1 VFRRIRIHTKLAA
14 ALAVPL
20 LALLAVAGFEV
31 HDSSAAAARV
41 RSQTNLA
48 AAAVGPGSLVTRLQD
63 ERNRAAIDLIGLG
76 GATELP
82 VDTSEEARTLVD
94 DAVTAFRSQLG
105 GGLRSAGRTFG
116 VAFEELAALEELRA
130 DIDAYD
136 GPMDTANTEF
146 ADEVFTRY
154 TTIIESFFDAIGSV
168 ALNVDDAGLRNG
180 VSLID
185 AATRQSE
192 MRARLVR
199 DIVLLTLTGKTDSPR
214 GLQGVA
220 ALYDRSSGFDADIR
234 SSAVGPYSGIADATF
249 DDAQVQSF
257 NRQVERFLAR
267 GEVEIT
273 ELLAS
278 VRSAPDR
285 GYLGLRNRAAASLG
299 EVAGSLHGDADY
311 RRQVF
316 ILIALVFIV
325 LGVLVTWAVSRSI
338 TEPLQKLTDEAEKM
352 ATVRLPTAV
361 QQILDTPAGH
371 DVVIP
376 EVEPIEIR
384 TRDEVGEVATRLNT
398 VQSSAL
404 SLAVE
409 QAVLRRNI
417 ADSFVN
423 LGRRNQNLLNR
434 QLEVITELERDE
446 TDPDALEG
454 LFRVDHLA
462 TRMRRNAESLLVLA
476 GIEPPRQWSSPVVI
490 ADVVRAAL
498 GEVEDYQRVVV
509 RHLDPATIGG
519 AVTADVAHVLAEL
532 IENAL
537 TFSPPQESVEVRG
550 RRTPTGYTIATIDSG
565 MGMSDEDLARANRR
579 LSGGESFT
587 VAPSRYLGHYVAGHL
602 ASRIGLVVELQD
614 SPAGGITA
622 RVDIPAELLADGGDT
637 PATMQAIGSP
647 VTEHRPVEAAP
658 AITETALPPPP
669 PPPPSLPAAPAI
681 TGTTAA
687 GLPRRAPAHL
697 AAPAAAH
704 VRPDIDDGSDDDEDD
719 VPVNGARFLRV
730 DAEPAAAATENGL
743 ARRVPGAQ
751 RPDTSVALPV
761 AGPQPAR
768 PHEHAQLQPPH
779 PVAGADVPGA
789 DPDEVRSSPDD
800 VYAFL
805 SSFRAGVERGL
816 AHARDNQ
823 GDQR

>member
-1 VFRRIRIHTKLAA
+1 VFRRIRIHTKLAG
-14 ALAVPL
+14 ALALPL

-31 HDSSAAAARV
+31 HDSSADAARV
-41 RSQTNLA
+41 RSQTDLA
-48 AAAVGPGSLVTRLQD
+48 AAALGPGSLVTGLQD

-76 GATELP
+76 DATELA
-82 VDTSEEARTLVD
+82 VDTTEEARALVD
-94 DAVTAFRSQLG
+94 EAVTGFRADLG
-105 GGLRSAGRTFG
+105 GSLQSAGRTFG
-116 VAFEELAALEELRA
+116 AAFEELAALEELRA

-136 GPMDTANTEF
+136 GPMDLGNTDF

-154 TTIIESFFDAIGSV
+154 TTIVESFFDAIGSV

-185 AATRQSE
+185 GAARQSE

-199 DIVLLTLTGKTDSPR
+199 DIVLLTLTGRTDSPR

-220 ALYDRSSGFDADIR
+220 ALSNRAKGFDAGIR

-249 DDAQVQSF
+249 EDEQVQSF

-273 ELLAS
+273 ELLDS

-285 GYLGLRNRAAASLG
+285 GYLGLRNRAATTLG
-299 EVAGSLHGDADY
+299 EVSSSLHGDADY

-316 ILIALVFIV
+316 ILVALVFIV

-352 ATVRLPTAV
+352 ATVRLPAAV

-434 QLEVITELERDE
+434 QLEVITDLERDE

-476 GIEPPRQWSSPVVI
+476 GIEPPRQWSTPVVV

-519 AVTADVAHVLAEL
+519 AVAADIAHVLAEL

-537 TFSPPQESVEVRG
+537 TFSPPQDSVEVRG
-550 RRTPTGYTIATIDSG
+550 RRTPTGYTIAAIDSG
-565 MGMSDEDLARANRR
+565 MGMTDEDLARANRR

-622 RVDIPAELLADGGDT
+622 RVDIPTELLADGGDT

-647 VTEHRPVEAAP
+647 TAGRPVPVEEVPPRPAALP
-658 AITETALPPPP
+658 LPPPP
-669 PPPPSLPAAPAI
+669 PPAPAI
-681 TGTTAA
+681 TGTTSG

-697 AAPAAAH
+697 AAPASDHEGPEA
-704 VRPDIDDGSDDDEDD
+704 DDGQDDGDED

-730 DAEPAAAATENGL
+730 DAEPAADPVTSNGL
-743 ARRVPGAQ
+743 VRRVPGAQ
-751 RPDTSVALPV
+751 RPDTSIAVPVTAPQGPNGQDRPTQPLP
-761 AGPQPAR
+761 PPPASD
-768 PHEHAQLQPPH
+768 
-779 PVAGADVPGA
+779 ADVRVA
-789 DPDEVRSSPDD
+789 DPDEVRSSPDE

-816 AHARDNQ
+816 AHARDHE